1 MASGWNDFCGII
13 RDNNSIPADMRELLI
28 LRSGTLNN
36 AAYQWIQ
43 HEPVGRSA
51 GLTTEQLLEIRLTP
65 AFLGP
70 VSPKTHLTPA
80 LSAAMNFAD
89 WVTKAV
95 YVPQPVY
102 DSLKKYLSDMQ
113 MVDATATVGGY
124 NFVSRFV
131 VALNVDGKMDTPV
144 PIPR

>member
-1 MASGWNDFCGII
+1 
-13 RDNNSIPADMRELLI
+13 
-28 LRSGTLNN
+28 
-36 AAYQWIQ
+36 
-43 HEPVGRSA
+43 
-51 GLTTEQLLEIRLTP
+51 
-65 AFLGP
+65 
-70 VSPKTHLTPA
+70 
-80 LSAAMNFAD
+80 MNFAD